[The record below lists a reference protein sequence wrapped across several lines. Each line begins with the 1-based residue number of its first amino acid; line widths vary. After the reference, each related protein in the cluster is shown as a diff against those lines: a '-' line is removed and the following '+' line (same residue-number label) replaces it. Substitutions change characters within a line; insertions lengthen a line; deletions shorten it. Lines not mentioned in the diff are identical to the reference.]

1 MDRIYRRNILTQQ
14 LSFKYHFLRTI
25 RRVKEGGVFL
35 QLALNGVFLL
45 DNLVG
50 VVLIGYIIQ
59 SEWVELLIKLI
70 TLYTVTTLHWTQLSL
85 EWVMNVPAGLKLNNP
100 LTEFIALKFIYF
112 LQLWEHFY
120 LIIANFLPS
129 ILPSLLLVRYIG
141 VTVVLALAHDFLK
154 FLNLCLISFYI
165 FSKRILL
172 LQLSALQSFWRLFRG
187 RKFNPLRNRV
197 DSCNYDTNQ
206 LLLGTLFFTLLL
218 FLLPTTTMFYLIF
231 SSLRSVQFSIQIVLR
246 FFIVLFNNI
255 FVLLARR
262 LQSLVKDENISC
274 LQFELDN
281 SEEDIVNVRC
291 KWNSYHWSLNDIV
304 EILEKVKYEEEDKKM
319 LPHSMTKWIDLS
331 YF

>member
-25 RRVKEGGVFL
+25 RGVKEGGVFL

-50 VVLIGYIIQ
+50 VVLIGYIIKP
-59 SEWVELLIKLI
+59 EWVELLIELI

-100 LTEFIALKFIYF
+100 LTEFIALKFIYC

-120 LIIANFLPS
+120 LVIANYLPS
-129 ILPSLLLVRYIG
+129 ILPSLLLVRYSG
-141 VTVVLALAHDFLK
+141 MTVVLALAHDFLK
-154 FLNLCLISFYI
+154 FLNLFLISFYI
-165 FSKRILL
+165 FSMRILL
-172 LQLSALQSFWRLFRG
+172 LQLSALRSFWRLFRG
-187 RKFNPLRNRV
+187 RKFNPLRKRV

-231 SSLRSVQFSIQIVLR
+231 LSLRSVQFSIQMILR
-246 FFIVLFNNI
+246 FLIVLFNNI
-255 FVLLARR
+255 FILLARR

-274 LQFELDN
+274 LQFEFDN
-281 SEEDIVNVRC
+281 SEEDIVNVSC
-291 KWNSYHWSLNDIV
+291 TWNSSHWNLNDI
-304 EILEKVKYEEEDKKM
+304 IKTLEKVKYEDDEEEM

-331 YF
+331 LF

>member
-25 RRVKEGGVFL
+25 RRVKVGGVFL
-35 QLALNGVFLL
+35 QLALNGIFLL

-59 SEWVELLIKLI
+59 PEWVELLIKLI
-70 TLYTVTTLHWTQLSL
+70 TLYTVTSLHWTQLSL

-120 LIIANFLPS
+120 LMIANFLPS
-129 ILPSLLLVRYIG
+129 ILPSLLLVRYTG
-141 VTVVLALAHDFLK
+141 LTVVLALAHDFLK
-154 FLNLCLISFYI
+154 FLNLYLISYYI
-165 FSKRILL
+165 FSMRILL

-231 SSLRSVQFSIQIVLR
+231 LSLRSIQFSIQIALR
-246 FFIVLFNNI
+246 FLIVLLNNT

-262 LQSLVKDENISC
+262 LQSLFNDEHISC

-281 SEEDIVNVRC
+281 SEDDIVNVNC
-291 KWNSYHWSLNDIV
+291 TWNSHHWSLNDI
-304 EILEKVKYEEEDKKM
+304 EKILEKVKYEEDEKIP
-319 LPHSMTKWIDLS
+319 LHSMTKLIDLS

>member
-25 RRVKEGGVFL
+25 RRVKVGGVFL
-35 QLALNGVFLL
+35 QLALNGIFLL

-59 SEWVELLIKLI
+59 PEWVELLIKLI
-70 TLYTVTTLHWTQLSL
+70 TLYTVTSLHWTQLSL

-120 LIIANFLPS
+120 LMIANFLPS
-129 ILPSLLLVRYIG
+129 ILPSLLLVRYTG
-141 VTVVLALAHDFLK
+141 LTVVLALAHDFLK
-154 FLNLCLISFYI
+154 FLNLYLISYYI
-165 FSKRILL
+165 FSMRILL

-231 SSLRSVQFSIQIVLR
+231 LSLRSIQFSIQIALR
-246 FFIVLFNNI
+246 FLIVLLNNT

-262 LQSLVKDENISC
+262 LQSLFNDEHISC

-281 SEEDIVNVRC
+281 SEDDIVNVIC
-291 KWNSYHWSLNDIV
+291 TWNSHHWSLNDIV
-304 EILEKVKYEEEDKKM
+304 KILEKVKYEEDEKIP
-319 LPHSMTKWIDLS
+319 LHSMTKLIDLS